1 MKKCLL
7 LLLVGLT
14 LTTPNAFADG
24 DDEEIPQN
32 PPQNPP
38 QTPPTPINIPIGP
51 YNPKPEE
58 IKPRGI
64 TPISGIY
71 TNGVLELCFAVDMGT
86 VIATVTNTTTGE
98 MWCESG
104 NSNDGVLSVE
114 ITPTPGNYSVTIETE
129 NGDIYLG
136 MFAL

>member
-1 MKKCLL
+1 MIKCLL

-24 DDEEIPQN
+24 DDEDSKPVVFDGPLPN
-32 PPQNPP
+32 PNIGKIEPRSL
-38 QTPPTPINIPIGP
+38 TPV
-51 YNPKPEE
+51 
-58 IKPRGI
+58 
-64 TPISGIY
+64 SGVVY
-71 TNGVLELCFAVDMGT
+71 HGVLELCFAVDLGT
-86 VIATVTNTTTGE
+86 VIATVTNTATGE

>member
-1 MKKCLL
+1 MKKLL
-7 LLLVGLT
+7 LLLTGLT
-14 LTTPNAFADG
+14 LTTPTLWADG
-24 DDEEIPQN
+24 DDGNSQD
-32 PPQNPP
+32 PPLP
-38 QTPPTPINIPIGP
+38 PPTPIPLNP
-51 YNPKPEE
+51 PKPNPDPGKLE
-58 IKPRGI
+58 PRSL

-71 TNGVLELCFAVDMGT
+71 TNGVVELYFAADLGT
-86 VIATVTNTTTGE
+86 VIATISNTTTGE
-98 MWCESG
+98 MWCESS

>member
-1 MKKCLL
+1 MKKFLL
-7 LLLVGLT
+7 LLTVGLT
-14 LTTPNAFADG
+14 LTAPTLWADG
-24 DDEEIPQN
+24 DDDNSQD
-32 PPQNPP
+32 PPLP
-38 QTPPTPINIPIGP
+38 PPTPIPLNP
-51 YNPKPEE
+51 PKPNPDPGKLE
-58 IKPRGI
+58 PRSLS
-64 TPISGIY
+64 PISGILINS
-71 TNGVLELCFAVDMGT
+71 TVEFSFAVDMGT

-114 ITPTPGNYSVTIETE
+114 ITPTPGNYSVTIETQ

>member
-24 DDEEIPQN
+24 DDEDSKPVVFDGPLPN
-32 PPQNPP
+32 P
-38 QTPPTPINIPIGP
+38 NIGKI
-51 YNPKPEE
+51 E
-58 IKPRGI
+58 PRSL
-64 TPISGIY
+64 TPISGVVY
-71 TNGVLELCFAVDMGT
+71 HGVVELYFAADMGT

-114 ITPTPGNYSVTIETE
+114 ITPTPGNYSVTIETQ

>member
-1 MKKCLL
+1 MKKFLL
-7 LLLVGLT
+7 LLTVGLT
-14 LTTPNAFADG
+14 LTAPTLWADG

-32 PPQNPP
+32 PPENSNPP
-38 QTPPTPINIPIGP
+38 KTIPINKP
-51 YNPKPEE
+51 NPNPGDLGDLR
-58 IKPRGI
+58 PRSL

-71 TNGVLELCFAVDMGT
+71 TTGVVELYFAADLGT
-86 VIATVTNTTTGE
+86 VIATVTNTATGE

-114 ITPTPGNYSVTIETE
+114 ITPTPGNYSVTIETQ

>member
-1 MKKCLL
+1 MKKFVL

-24 DDEEIPQN
+24 DDEDSKPVVFDGPLPN
-32 PPQNPP
+32 PNIGKIEPRSL
-38 QTPPTPINIPIGP
+38 TPI
-51 YNPKPEE
+51 
-58 IKPRGI
+58 RGI
-64 TPISGIY
+64 YI
-71 TNGVLELCFAVDMGT
+71 NGVLELFFTANLGT

>member
-1 MKKCLL
+1 MKKFVLL
-7 LLLVGLT
+7 LTVGLT
-14 LTTPNAFADG
+14 LTTPTLWADD
-24 DDEEIPQN
+24 DDEDSKPVVFDGPLPN
-32 PPQNPP
+32 PNIGKIEPRSL
-38 QTPPTPINIPIGP
+38 TPV
-51 YNPKPEE
+51 
-58 IKPRGI
+58 
-64 TPISGIY
+64 SGVVY
-71 TNGVLELCFAVDMGT
+71 HGVLELCFAVDMGT
-86 VIATVTNTTTGE
+86 VIATVTNTATGE

>member
-1 MKKCLL
+1 MKKFVLL
-7 LLLVGLT
+7 LTAGLT
-14 LTTPNAFADG
+14 LITPTLWADG
-24 DDEEIPQN
+24 DDEEIPQ
-32 PPQNPP
+32 
-38 QTPPTPINIPIGP
+38 TPPSDPNAPIEPIPIRPPKPTPVPEPLNPRDVAPINAYY
-51 YNPKPEE
+51 YNSTVEF
-58 IKPRGI
+58 
-64 TPISGIY
+64 
-71 TNGVLELCFAVDMGT
+71 CFAVDMGT

-114 ITPTPGNYSVTIETE
+114 ITPTPGNYSVTIETQ

>member
-24 DDEEIPQN
+24 DDEDSKPVVFDGPLPN
-32 PPQNPP
+32 PNIGKIEPRSL
-38 QTPPTPINIPIGP
+38 TPV
-51 YNPKPEE
+51 
-58 IKPRGI
+58 
-64 TPISGIY
+64 SGVVY
-71 TNGVLELCFAVDMGT
+71 HGVLELCFAVDMGT
-86 VIATVTNTTTGE
+86 VIATVTHTATGE

-136 MFAL
+136 LFAL

>member
-32 PPQNPP
+32 PPQ
-38 QTPPTPINIPIGP
+38 TPPTPINIPIGP

-58 IKPRGI
+58 IKPRGV

-86 VIATVTNTTTGE
+86 VIATVTNTATGE